1 MAIALA
7 RNPNHDQTKL
17 ATVKFIKP
25 TMIKLLFCAVPLHS
39 KDFYLTVNVI
49 DIIMTIL
56 FSGLF
61 AVKVGINL
69 KFEYTHIDWL
79 LDLFLFIFAVLA
91 LVYYF
96 NKRSYRTDVHK
107 IYMISRLFLT
117 IFKLIMVALSLFSF
131 IINTELK
138 KYQKRP
144 DIYVVSLLAWSAIC
158 AYQMLST
165 YWSFHL
171 MKIIN

>member
-1 MAIALA
+1 
-7 RNPNHDQTKL
+7 
-17 ATVKFIKP
+17 
-25 TMIKLLFCAVPLHS
+25 MIKLLFCAVPLHT

-49 DIIMTIL
+49 DILMAIM

-61 AVKVGINL
+61 AVKIGVQIR
-69 KFEYTHIDWL
+69 FEYTHIDWL
-79 LDLFLFIFAVLA
+79 LDLFLLIFASIA

-96 NKRSYRTDVHK
+96 SKRSYRTDMHK
-107 IYMISRLFLT
+107 VYMITRLFLT
-117 IFKLIMVALSLFSF
+117 IFKLIMVAMTLFSF
-131 IINTELK
+131 IMNTDLK
-138 KYQKRP
+138 KYKKKP
-144 DIYVVSLLAWSAIC
+144 ETYVVSLLAWSAIC